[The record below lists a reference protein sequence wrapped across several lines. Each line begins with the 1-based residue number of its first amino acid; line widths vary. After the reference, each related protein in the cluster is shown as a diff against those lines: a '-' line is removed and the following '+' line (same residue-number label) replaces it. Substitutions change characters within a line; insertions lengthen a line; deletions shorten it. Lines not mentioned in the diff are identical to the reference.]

1 MVLAL
6 AQLVSPVLFPLTGST
21 ALAADTAGSPPIVP
35 AGYAFAIWGLVV
47 VLAAGYAV
55 WALATHRPGVR
66 DRLAVPLAIVF
77 AGFSAWLAAVAVEP
91 VTTPLVIFA
100 VMVAALLRALSVA
113 LAGRA
118 EIDRWS
124 PLGRGLLWGT
134 LGVYTGWSSIA
145 VWVNL
150 TTALAGSGAPVSGP
164 VGVAA
169 QLAVL
174 AGAVATA
181 AVIVRWT
188 RGLLPYS
195 AAVLWALLGAALG
208 AAGAGEPVLAAAAGA
223 GVVVIAGLTIA
234 ARPGGRSRA
243 PRAA

>member
-1 MVLAL
+1 MVLAALQL
-6 AQLVSPVLFPLTGST
+6 AAPALFSLSGST
-21 ALAADTAGSPPIVP
+21 ALDADRSGEPPIVP

-55 WALATHRPGVR
+55 WALATYRPGVR
-66 DRLAVPLAIVF
+66 DRLAGPLAVVF

-91 VTTPLVIFA
+91 VWTPLVIFV
-100 VMVAALLRALSVA
+100 VMVAALLRALAVA
-113 LAGRA
+113 MAGRA
-118 EIDRWS
+118 EIDGWS
-124 PLGRGLLWGT
+124 RSGRGLLWGT

-150 TTALAGSGAPVSGP
+150 TTALAGSGAPVEGP

-174 AGAVATA
+174 AGAVGTA
-181 AVIVRWT
+181 VVVVRWT

-195 AAVLWALLGAALG
+195 AAVLWALVGAALG
-208 AAGAGEPVLAAAAGA
+208 AWGAGEPLLAAAAAA
-223 GVVVIAGLTIA
+223 GVLVVATLTIA